1 MFLYAIL
8 PTLSI
13 VLGRNESVFDGI
25 LSKTEVDYSNQLL
38 LPPNTDKMASSL
50 KQVIVSAINK
60 VVTSHSSSEFGT
72 PEEARDN
79 FIACLI
85 AELFPESPSVVEEKK
100 KSEPKKPRAKKVPEA
115 KVEVIKTESEVV
127 PEVVPEVKVDV
138 VVPEVKVVEVPKK
151 AGRKKAEKP
160 EGPVNIPKLNPTQSK
175 KLKQLCDEL
184 KVTEDKKGFLTYLNG
199 LSTEDFESKKLE
211 DHIRNFLKPT
221 TSVVAITIPTVPTD
235 LVIVE
240 FEGKDYY
247 VNEESKRVY
256 LPVGEFDADGQP
268 TSWDPVGYVGMAAF
282 KDIVVE

>member
-1 MFLYAIL
+1 
-8 PTLSI
+8 
-13 VLGRNESVFDGI
+13 
-25 LSKTEVDYSNQLL
+25 
-38 LPPNTDKMASSL
+38 MASSL

-60 VVTSHSSSEFGT
+60 VVTSHSGSEFGT

-79 FIACLI
+79 FITSLI
-85 AELFPESPSVVEEKK
+85 AELFPESPSIPSVVEEKK
-100 KSEPKKPRAKKVPEA
+100 KSGPKPKVDENGEPVAKKPRAKKVPEA
-115 KVEVIKTESEVV
+115 KVEVTKTESEVV
-127 PEVVPEVKVDV
+127 PEVVPEVKVEV
-138 VVPEVKVVEVPKK
+138 VVPEVKAEVVPEVKVVEVPKK

-160 EGPVNIPKLNPTQSK
+160 EGPVNVPKLNPTQGK

-184 KVTEDKKGFLTYLNG
+184 KMTEDKKGFLTYLNG
-199 LSTEDFESKKLE
+199 LSSEDFESKKFE

-282 KDIVVE
+282 KDMVVE